1 VILLAVKTNLLSAEE
16 WSEQFRAAGFTNVA
30 HERIVDSFTLAGCL
44 YRPMVRDAAHLR
56 AFKSEGALL
65 IHGTK

>member
-1 VILLAVKTNLLSAEE
+1 VKTNLLSAEE
-16 WSEQFRAAGFTNVA
+16 WSEQFRVAGFTNVA
-30 HERIVDSFTLAGCL
+30 YERIVDSSPSPDVYTGRWFH
-44 YRPMVRDAAHLR
+44 DAAHLR